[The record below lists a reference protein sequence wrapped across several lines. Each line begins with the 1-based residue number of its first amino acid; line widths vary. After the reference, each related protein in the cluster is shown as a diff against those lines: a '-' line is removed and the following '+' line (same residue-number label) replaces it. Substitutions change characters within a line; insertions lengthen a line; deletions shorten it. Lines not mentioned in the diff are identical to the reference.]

1 MHTTPSDENKYLPV
15 LLLLKP
21 WEIRAPRPW
30 PVGILITPAC
40 PALLSPLIQAA
51 LTLVILSYT
60 IIVLYVE
67 KSVPRRLDGYLHWET
82 AHANPSELRVG
93 ILATESKSH

>member
-1 MHTTPSDENKYLPV
+1 MHTTPSDENKPLACAPFAQT
-15 LLLLKP
+15 

-67 KSVPRRLDGYLHWET
+67 KSVPRRLDGYLFIGKQLMPT
-82 AHANPSELRVG
+82 Q
-93 ILATESKSH
+93 KS